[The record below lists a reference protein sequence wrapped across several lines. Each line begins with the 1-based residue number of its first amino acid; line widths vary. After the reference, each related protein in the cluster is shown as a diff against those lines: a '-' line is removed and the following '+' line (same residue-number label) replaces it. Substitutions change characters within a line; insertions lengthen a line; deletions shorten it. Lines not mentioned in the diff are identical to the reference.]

1 MPVGSPESVHVFAWR
16 VTFGWKNC
24 ILCYAI
30 SYSCY
35 KKNQTNKQ
43 IKKTFDLGGD
53 EWMELAEGLGLTPE
67 EIRFL
72 DKRTLNPMEAALS
85 FIAKQRFLSVGEL
98 YELLNERDFP
108 MLADLL

>member
-1 MPVGSPESVHVFAWR
+1 MKKYS
-16 VTFGWKNC
+16 
-24 ILCYAI
+24 ILCNFFFLI
-30 SYSCY
+30 QV
-35 KKNQTNKQ
+35 KNIVIKRIKQTNKL
-43 IKKTFDLGGD
+43 KKTFDLGGD

-108 MLADLL
+108 LLADLL

>member
-1 MPVGSPESVHVFAWR
+1 MVEKIVFYAMQ
-16 VTFGWKNC
+16 FL
-24 ILCYAI
+24 ILVI
-30 SYSCY
+30 
-35 KKNQTNKQ
+35 KRIKQTNKQ